1 MNTSNSLHWA
11 HSRQSV
17 ALIAAA
23 LAMSLILG
31 TGFLLIQYFRPPVG
45 SLDHPA
51 QPLTDTQA
59 MAQVMRPAREITTTA
74 QLQAATG
81 GYLLMSCTDLHH
93 PPYQGAVFMN
103 FQLPSAGKND
113 MLLYFRKIADAL
125 VANGWTEGLPPNQ
138 HLLGHTLTKHGV
150 TAIFYPNP
158 DRASF
163 GIMQLYGECRDM
175 TDHANDTS
183 AWTDITGQLR

>member
-1 MNTSNSLHWA
+1 
-11 HSRQSV
+11 
-17 ALIAAA
+17 
-23 LAMSLILG
+23 
-31 TGFLLIQYFRPPVG
+31 
-45 SLDHPA
+45 
-51 QPLTDTQA
+51 
-59 MAQVMRPAREITTTA
+59 
-74 QLQAATG
+74 
-81 GYLLMSCTDLHH
+81 
-93 PPYQGAVFMN
+93 MN

-125 VANGWTEGLPPNQ
+125 VADGWTEGLPPNQ